1 MAIKLIIEEFETCQY
16 YCINMH
22 LRKNIVSAQSL
33 PYIVAMVHET
43 GMNLLLWK
51 IAKLCY
57 ESNKTFTTSNWEG
70 DKEILM
76 GIFDFWTIDLLALD
90 LKICLIITYMYF

>member
-1 MAIKLIIEEFETCQY
+1 M
-16 YCINMH
+16 
-22 LRKNIVSAQSL
+22 
-33 PYIVAMVHET
+33 
-43 GMNLLLWK
+43 